1 VASAECPPAGSGVV
15 TPARTDRQVEEYWD
29 WVAVALF
36 LLLAVD
42 LLTTL
47 AAARLVGVGAERNPL
62 MRWLLGRDIA
72 VVVGA
77 HLVVVV
83 VVTGF
88 FRHLVERLRRT
99 PEPVDRYFAFA
110 IEVWL
115 GTLVAVGLGVFAN
128 NLAVIVLGE
137 SLL

>member
-1 VASAECPPAGSGVV
+1 MTRSRRV
-15 TPARTDRQVEEYWD
+15 TESRIEEYWD
-29 WVAVALF
+29 WIAVALF

-47 AAARLVGVGAERNPL
+47 AAARVVGRGAEGNPL
-62 MRWLLGRDIA
+62 MRWLLGRPTL

-83 VVTGF
+83 LVTGF
-88 FRHLVERLRRT
+88 FRLLVGRLRRT
-99 PEPVDRYFAFA
+99 PSPADRYFALL

-115 GTLVAVGLGVFAN
+115 GVLVAVGLAVFAN
-128 NLAVIVLGE
+128 NLAVIVLGR